1 MKKIIL
7 SLLLCCAF
15 LTGIQAQ
22 NNEVSYSKLNNVFNL
37 KVKNSAEKL
46 SITIKGDVQ
55 LGDDD
60 KSITSIS
67 QDGSVYYRKKNQT
80 LEVQEDGQGNLL
92 YTING
97 NKKSSLNA
105 EDKALVE
112 DCIQLLIDYGVDAD
126 NRVKRIFA
134 QKGTSGVLSEVE
146 RFKSDYVKEMYLSYL
161 LKNQNLS
168 KDEMVSLLNK
178 TNQYLTSDYYK
189 AELLDG
195 VMASFLA
202 DEATSNAYLQTV
214 NSISSDY
221 YQSETVKKILNTSL
235 NEKQYQQVMNIVG
248 NIKSDYY
255 QAEVVK
261 RLLNN
266 NDISDARFS
275 GLMKIAGDMKSDY
288 YKAEII
294 SALLKN
300 KSLNKQRYD
309 QTLAAAQSIK
319 NDYYQYNILSG
330 LIDENITDEAAW
342 TTLIQYAGKI
352 SSDYY
357 QAQMLMKIADKM
369 PDSEILRKQIGDA
382 AKNIKSDY
390 YYGQVM
396 RSLGRKAA

>member
-7 SLLLCCAF
+7 SLLLCCASLVF
-15 LTGIQAQ
+15 IQAQ

-46 SITIKGDVQ
+46 TLTIKGDVR

-67 QDGSVYYRKKNQT
+67 DEGSIYYRKKDQS
-80 LEVQEDGQGNLL
+80 LEVEDDGKGNLL

-97 NKKSSLNA
+97 NKKSNLSA

-112 DCIQLLIDYGVDAD
+112 DCVQLLIDYGVDAD
-126 NRVKRIFA
+126 NRVQRIVA
-134 QKGTSGVLSEVE
+134 QKGIPGVLSEVE

-161 LKNQNLS
+161 LKNTKLS
-168 KDEMVSLLNK
+168 KDEMVTLLNK
-178 TNQYLTSDYYK
+178 ANQYLSSDYYK
-189 AELLDG
+189 AELLNG

-202 DEATSNAYLQTV
+202 DEATSTAYLQTV
-214 NSISSDY
+214 KSISSDY
-221 YQSETVKKILNTSL
+221 YQSETVKRLLNTSL
-235 NEKQYQQVMNIVG
+235 NENQYQQVMTI
-248 NIKSDYY
+248 ISSMKSDYY

-261 RLLNN
+261 KLLSN
-266 NDISDARFS
+266 NDISDTRFAE
-275 GLMKIAGDMKSDY
+275 LMKMAGGMKSDY

-300 KSLNKQRYD
+300 KSLNKDRYA
-309 QTLAAAQSIK
+309 QTIAAAQNIK
-319 NDYYQYNILSG
+319 SDYYQYNILSG

-342 TTLIQYAGKI
+342 STLIQYAGKI
-352 SSDYY
+352 GSDYY

-369 PDSEILRKQIGDA
+369 PDSETLRKELGDA